1 MATSRALFDL
11 LERAGQLLREGT
23 PLVYTKNLELEL
35 YATVRALE
43 ESEAEIEA
51 RPAPFPASLPPWL
64 VMQWLSLREVP
75 AALRVAWSWRLDSE
89 HYFRVFAERHR
100 SLASGAGCGSLYIK
114 WENHAMCH
122 MQMQR
127 SGRLTEFQQQVFR
140 YYCACFDENFDEQE
154 NTLIP
159 IGEVIAA
166 VREVV
171 NDATAEQV
179 KTAVANLVS
188 LHRLEASITGAGHR
202 VSLELYDLPRDS
214 LELYDLPRDDNVTM
228 IEMMS
233 HIAFEWHVLT
243 YHILHGTG
251 DWGCKIHDVAASLG
265 IDLAKVRLAVAFLS
279 SEGHLYSTVD
289 EDHHKYTE

>member
-1 MATSRALFDL
+1 MSANATIKPGRELERVGRALHAGALRFPNLSTSGLRDLATLARWLAAVFD
-11 LERAGQLLREGT
+11 AK
-23 PLVYTKNLELEL
+23 V
-35 YATVRALE
+35 
-43 ESEAEIEA
+43 EA
-51 RPAPFPASLPPWL
+51 RSAPFPASLPPWL
-64 VMQWLSLREVP
+64 VMQWLPLREVA

-89 HYFRVFAERHR
+89 HYFRVFVERHR
-100 SLASGAGCGSLYIK
+100 NLASGAGCGSLYFK

-166 VREVV
+166 VRVVV

-188 LHRLEASITGAGHR
+188 LRRLEASITGAGHR
-202 VSLELYDLPRDS
+202 IT

-228 IEMMS
+228 MS
-233 HIAFEWHVLT
+233 HNPIEWRVLT
-243 YHILHGTG
+243 YHTLHGTG

-265 IDLAKVRLAVAFLS
+265 LDLAKVRSVVAFL
-279 SEGHLYSTVD
+279 EDQGELYSTID
-289 EDHHKYTE
+289 DDHHKYTTE

>member
-1 MATSRALFDL
+1 MSANATIKPGRELERVGRALHAGALRFPNLSTSGLRDLATLARWLAAMFD
-11 LERAGQLLREGT
+11 AK
-23 PLVYTKNLELEL
+23 V
-35 YATVRALE
+35 
-43 ESEAEIEA
+43 EA
-51 RPAPFPASLPPWL
+51 RSAPFPASLPPWL
-64 VMQWLSLREVP
+64 VMQWLPLREVA
-75 AALRVAWSWRLDSE
+75 AALRVAWSWRLDCE

-100 SLASGAGCGSLYIK
+100 IFFVPIPEFLIKYAHLK
-114 WENHAMCH
+114 WETAAIRHV
-122 MQMQR
+122 QMQR

-166 VREVV
+166 VRVVV

-188 LHRLEASITGAGHR
+188 LRRLEASITGAGHR
-202 VSLELYDLPRDS
+202 IT

-228 IEMMS
+228 MS
-233 HIAFEWHVLT
+233 HNPIEWRVLT
-243 YHILHGTG
+243 YHTLHGTG

-265 IDLAKVRLAVAFLS
+265 LDLAKVRSVVAFL
-279 SEGHLYSTVD
+279 EDQGELYSTID
-289 EDHHKYTE
+289 DDHHKYTTE

>member
-1 MATSRALFDL
+1 MAARRALLDL
-11 LERAGQLLREGT
+11 LERAVQLLREGT
-23 PLVYTKNLELEL
+23 TVVYTNLRNLELEL

-100 SLASGAGCGSLYIK
+100 SLASGAGCGSLYTK

-166 VREVV
+166 VRVVV

-202 VSLELYDLPRDS
+202 AYFHVEGLDDLTPLQRRVLKYHMVYATSD
-214 LELYDLPRDDNVTM
+214 EGCNV
-228 IEMMS
+228 
-233 HIAFEWHVLT
+233 
-243 YHILHGTG
+243 
-251 DWGCKIHDVAASLG
+251 HDVAAHLGTDLSL
-265 IDLAKVRLAVAFLS
+265 VRAAVDSLNLW
-279 SEGHLYSTVD
+279 GHLYSTID
-289 EDHHKYTE
+289 DDHYKSTE